1 MSQHLE
7 MQGEEHSFQD
17 SYFQKSRL
25 SIRADVS
32 PQVADSNVKSG
43 DILSQIRL
51 PPTVIE
57 YFIPS
62 LPGECIAFGCLT
74 TLYSLVPFNGR
85 PQLKGSAMG
94 AGMASVFISWNPSW
108 PITSQSYFQPT
119 NEWNVL
125 MGHSFP
131 KRTWC

>member
-32 PQVADSNVKSG
+32 PQVADSNMKCG

-85 PQLKGSAMG
+85 P
-94 AGMASVFISWNPSW
+94 PS
-108 PITSQSYFQPT
+108 
-119 NEWNVL
+119 
-125 MGHSFP
+125 
-131 KRTWC
+131 

>member
-51 PPTVIE
+51 PYP
-57 YFIPS
+57 
-62 LPGECIAFGCLT
+62 L
-74 TLYSLVPFNGR
+74 SLVNALLSDASPPFTHSSHSMAAPPAEGKCHGGWNGICFHF
-85 PQLKGSAMG
+85 LESFLAHNKSELL
-94 AGMASVFISWNPSW
+94 S
-108 PITSQSYFQPT
+108 T
-119 NEWNVL
+119 NE
-125 MGHSFP
+125 
-131 KRTWC
+131 